1 MKKII
6 NINLAGRVIP
16 IEDSAYESLQRYIES
31 LRRFFMH
38 EEGRDEIINDI
49 ESRVAELMND
59 KVKKGATAVTDD
71 DIEQIISSMGRVED
85 FATEEETT
93 GSSTTAEQASFEQE
107 TGKRFSGRLYR
118 NPNDKILGGVCSGI
132 ANYLNMDPA
141 IIRLLFAL
149 LIFGAGTGLLI
160 YILLWIILPAR
171 PIFEEVPDKPLGK
184 RLFRNPDDKILGGV
198 AGGLAAYFNKEAWIF
213 RIIFAAPLLLNILF
227 GIFNGLFFFWH
238 RDVFP
243 NFFIGSFTGTF
254 IITYIILWIIL
265 PEAKTPYDKME
276 MRGEK
281 VDVNTIRQNV
291 KEGMGDFKTRMQT
304 WGEEVKTSA
313 QDLGNRA
320 REFAGTHGK
329 QFAYEVRDTT
339 RSTGSSFFHVLGVII
354 KAFFL
359 FIAGIIAFSLF
370 LLFIVM
376 IFGGGVAFGTMKE
389 HLFGFFLN
397 GFWQHA
403 FFWGTIVLFLL
414 VPVAAFITWLVRR
427 IMKIRSRK
435 HYLGYVFGFL
445 WFLGVISAAAL
456 ASSIARDFLR
466 GESLEQTIAVN
477 QPANRMIVNVEQPA
491 VRYTGDLWFVE
502 DGDGWDLS
510 ADTLKLTDIKLRVV
524 KSDDENYGVTVH
536 RLSRGSSAADALNR
550 ASKINYQVSSRDSVL
565 SLGSGFGVDRNSKYR
580 GQRVIVELAV
590 PVGKM
595 IRFDETV
602 VEKLRPFNI
611 RIRDNNRNRYYRR
624 NNNEW
629 DSDRYFDWKSNV
641 DYVMTAGGT
650 LRDVNDTIT
659 SPNTQ
664 TQNVDSIEKV
674 IEERKLQLEKDQQK
688 LEEMKRQEKM
698 NVSTSTT
705 YVREKKKRYLTAIPF
720 IPAII

>member
-31 LRRFFMH
+31 LRRFFIN

-49 ESRVAELMND
+49 ENRVAELMND
-59 KVKKGATAVTDD
+59 KIKKGATAVTDED
-71 DIEQIISSMGRVED
+71 MEQIISSMGRVED
-85 FATEEETT
+85 FATAEEENIGAAGTASGQSTYEQQT
-93 GSSTTAEQASFEQE
+93 GR
-107 TGKRFSGRLYR
+107 RFSGRLYR

-132 ANYLNMDPA
+132 ANYLNIDPA
-141 IIRLLFAL
+141 IVRLLFAL

-160 YILLWIILPAR
+160 YVLLWIILPAR
-171 PIFEEVPDKPLGK
+171 PIFDEEPQKPIGK

-213 RIIFAAPLLLNILF
+213 RLIFAAPLLLNILF
-227 GIFNGLFFFWH
+227 GIINGLFFFWH

-276 MRGEK
+276 MRGEN

-291 KEGMGDFKTRMQT
+291 KEGMGDFKNRMET

-313 QDLGNRA
+313 QELGNRA
-320 REFAGTHGK
+320 REFANTRGK

-339 RSTGSSFFHVLGVII
+339 RSTSSGFFHVLGIII

-359 FIAGIIAFSLF
+359 FIAGIIALSLF
-370 LLFIVM
+370 VVFIVM

-403 FFWGTIVLFLL
+403 FFWGTVVLFLL

-427 IMKIRSRK
+427 IMKIRSRR
-435 HYLGYVFGFL
+435 HYLGYVFGIL
-445 WFLGVISAAAL
+445 WFLGIVSAAAL

-466 GESLEQTIAVN
+466 GEALEQTIPVN
-477 QPANRMIVNVEQPA
+477 QPVNRMIVNVEQPA

-502 DGDGWDLS
+502 DGDGWDLN

-524 KSDDENYGVTVH
+524 KSEDENYAVTVQ

-550 ASKINYQVSSRDSVL
+550 ASKINYSVISRDSVL
-565 SLGSGFGVDRNSKYR
+565 SLGSGFAVDRNSKYR

-590 PVGKM
+590 PVGKI
-595 IRFDETV
+595 IRFDESV

-611 RIRDNNRNRYYRR
+611 RIRENNRRYSRR
-624 NNNEW
+624 NYDW
-629 DSDRYFDWKSNV
+629 DYDSYIDWKSNV

-659 SPNTQ
+659 ENPATN
-664 TQNVDSIEKV
+664 NIDSMEKSL
-674 IEERKLQLEKDQQK
+674 EERQRQLEQDQKRLQD
-688 LEEMKRQEKM
+688 MKQQE
-698 NVSTSTT
+698 NSGVNTSTT
-705 YVREKKKRYLTAIPF
+705 MDVRRKKQLFAVIPF